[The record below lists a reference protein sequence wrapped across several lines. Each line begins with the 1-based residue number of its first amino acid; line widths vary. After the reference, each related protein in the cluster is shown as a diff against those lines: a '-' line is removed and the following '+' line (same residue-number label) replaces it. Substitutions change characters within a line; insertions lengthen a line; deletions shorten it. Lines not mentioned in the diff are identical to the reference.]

1 MCSCPLCPHSA
12 ISWAA
17 AAHSE
22 QHTMS
27 LSSPTLTFP
36 FAVVGFFFLFLP
48 HFALC
53 CLVLLSHS
61 SLPEWR
67 CPPGHSC
74 HPSGTYLES
83 LRGRGCK
90 QASASHIPERNGV
103 TPTQPTEQR
112 RAAPMGE
119 CTSCFP
125 SPRGTQLMPSLF
137 LPHRNARAVSNR
149 RAIPPPETAAEIA
162 SRPSFGV
169 KERKSKKK
177 PTKIPQ
183 RELGLGWVFFFLVS
197 FS

>member
-27 LSSPTLTFP
+27 LFSPTLTFP
-36 FAVVGFFFLFLP
+36 FAVVGFFSFFFLTSPCAVWCFSP
-48 HFALC
+48 IPPFQSGGA
-53 CLVLLSHS
+53 LLSTAAI
-61 SLPEWR
+61 LLALN
-67 CPPGHSC
+67 
-74 HPSGTYLES
+74 LES

-112 RAAPMGE
+112 RAAPVGE
-119 CTSCFP
+119 RTSCFP

-162 SRPSFGV
+162 SRPSFRV

-177 PTKIPQ
+177 TQKYP
-183 RELGLGWVFFFLVS
+183 REN
-197 FS
+197 